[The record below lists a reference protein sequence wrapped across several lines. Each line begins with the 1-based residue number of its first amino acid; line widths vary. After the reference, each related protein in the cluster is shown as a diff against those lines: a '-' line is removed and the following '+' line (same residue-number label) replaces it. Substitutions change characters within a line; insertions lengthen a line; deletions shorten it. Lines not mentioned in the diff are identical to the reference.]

1 MSAGNSTAAII
12 DPERAAESNTVWI
25 IAVVTVF
32 HALALLCV
40 GLRVYAKIWATR
52 APWWDDVFIVC
63 SAICAI
69 GGWVVFIIQIPHGL
83 GKHQDTIER
92 AHYKIFQHAA
102 FWQSVISATTSLMFL
117 KISIAL
123 TLLRLGFSR
132 WYRWSI
138 WAIIFA
144 SICFFISGIFTF
156 FFFCRPLE
164 GFWDQSLKPVCTS
177 HRLSLYQPNPLG
189 VDLLT
194 KHKGLTCSSCAPIR
208 VLVRGGLSNTIFNIA
223 SDVALASLP
232 VPVVW
237 RLKMDRRTRLYVI
250 GILSLGYLAVAMGI
264 VKGFYQFSY
273 GSTEDKTLYAAPSYS
288 TSAAGDVNSTTVHK
302 AYNSGDWII
311 AACAASLKP
320 LFRRILKLPSS
331 AYNKY
336 NHNYN
341 DISASSRHKS
351 VGLVTIGGT
360 GAMPQQKPGGRTAP
374 GDNDTDSERSNFYAA
389 TAAGNTAASASAG
402 LYQHKS
408 DGSTSEEMI
417 LPHNLKPAHDLQ
429 SRKLDTQLDIQ
440 LDPYEITKLNGS
452 QRVNPISRQ
461 WPGLVEG
468 L

>member
-1 MSAGNSTAAII
+1 MSLVNSTATIV

-25 IAVVTVF
+25 VAVVTVF

-83 GKHQDTIER
+83 GKHEDTIER

-102 FWQSVISATTSLMFL
+102 FWQSIISATASLTFL

-123 TLLRLGFSR
+123 SLLRLGF
-132 WYRWSI
+132 I
-138 WAIIFA
+138 A
-144 SICFFISGIFTF
+144 SVCFFISGIFTF

-164 GFWDQSLKPVCTS
+164 GYWDKSLKPV
-177 HRLSLYQPNPLG
+177 
-189 VDLLT
+189 VM
-194 KHKGLTCSSCAPIR
+194 
-208 VLVRGGLSNTIFNIA
+208 VRGGLANTAFNIA
-223 SDVALASLP
+223 SDIALASLP

-237 RLKMDRRTRLYVI
+237 RLKLDRRTRLYVI

-264 VKGFYQFSY
+264 VKAVYQITY
-273 GSTEDKTLYAAPSYS
+273 GSAKDKTFTQSVQFWGFLQLQL
-288 TSAAGDVNSTTVHK
+288 G
-302 AYNSGDWII
+302 II

-331 AYNKY
+331 AYNRY

-351 VGLVTIGGT
+351 VALVTIGGT
-360 GAMPQQKPGGRTAP
+360 GAMRQQKPSGRTAP
-374 GDNDTDSERSNFYAA
+374 GDSDTDSEKSNFCAA
-389 TAAGNTAASASAG
+389 TAAGNSAASASAG
-402 LYQHKS
+402 FYQHKS
-408 DGSTSEEMI
+408 DGSTSEETI
-417 LPHNLKPAHDLQ
+417 LPQNLKPAHVRRAN
-429 SRKLDTQLDIQ
+429 SAAHRGIVRTTEVTI
-440 LDPYEITKLNGS
+440 ERGA
-452 QRVNPISRQ
+452 
-461 WPGLVEG
+461 
-468 L
+468 

>member
-1 MSAGNSTAAII
+1 MSYVNSTATIV
-12 DPERAAESNTVWI
+12 DPERAAESNTVRI
-25 IAVVTVF
+25 VTVVTVF

-83 GKHQDTIER
+83 GKHQDTIEP

-102 FWQSVISATTSLMFL
+102 FWQSVISATASLMFL

-123 TLLRLGFSR
+123 TVLRLGF
-132 WYRWSI
+132 I
-138 WAIIFA
+138 A
-144 SICFFISGIFTF
+144 SVCFFISGIFTF
-156 FFFCRPLE
+156 FFFCRPL
-164 GFWDQSLKPVCTS
+164 GGYWDKSLKPV
-177 HRLSLYQPNPLG
+177 
-189 VDLLT
+189 VM
-194 KHKGLTCSSCAPIR
+194 
-208 VLVRGGLSNTIFNIA
+208 VRGGLANTAFNIA

-250 GILSLGYLAVAMGI
+250 GILSLGYFAVAMGI
-264 VKGFYQFSY
+264 VKAVYQIAY
-273 GSTEDKTLYAAPSYS
+273 GSEKDRTLYACPGYS
-288 TSAAGDVNSTTVHK
+288 TSVAGDAKYTTVHK

-320 LFRRILKLPSS
+320 LFRRIHKLPSS
-331 AYNKY
+331 AYNRY

-351 VGLVTIGGT
+351 VALVTIGGT
-360 GAMPQQKPGGRTAP
+360 GAMPQQKPGGRAAL
-374 GDNDTDSERSNFYAA
+374 GDNDTDSERSNFCAT
-389 TAAGNTAASASAG
+389 TAAGNSAVSASAG
-402 LYQHKS
+402 FYQHRS

-417 LPHNLKPAHDLQ
+417 LPQNLKPAHVRRAN
-429 SRKLDTQLDIQ
+429 SAANRGIVRTTEVTI
-440 LDPYEITKLNGS
+440 E
-452 QRVNPISRQ
+452 R
-461 WPGLVEG
+461 EA
-468 L
+468 